1 MAFYFKLLVFAFFT
15 VACTSKNITQA
26 NMDTPSRLSRDV
38 PSSVSKPRK
47 GSIDTS
53 KLETATLAAGCFWK
67 MDAAYQQLR
76 GVEHVEVGFAG
87 GKLKNPTYEQVC
99 TRTTGHAETVQV
111 VFDPKVVSF
120 REILEVFWTIH
131 DPTVLN
137 QEGND
142 KGDDY
147 RSVVFYR
154 SEDQKTMAK
163 TVKDSLDKVHLHPQ
177 PIVTTIEPYTH
188 FYRAE
193 TYHQNYYNLHPDE
206 PYTYNVVR
214 KKVELFEKVFAAK
227 RKK

>member
-1 MAFYFKLLVFAFFT
+1 MVFYSKFLIFT
-15 VACTSKNITQA
+15 LFLMSCVSKNDKITA
-26 NMDTPSRLSRDV
+26 TP
-38 PSSVSKPRK
+38 PPSVSEPKTAVL
-47 GSIDTS
+47 DTS
-53 KLETATLAAGCFWK
+53 MLETATLAAGCFWK

-76 GVEHVEVGFAG
+76 GVEKVEVGYAG
-87 GKLKNPTYEQVC
+87 GNLKNPTYEQVC

-120 REILEVFWTIH
+120 REILDIFWTIH

-154 SEDQKTMAK
+154 SEAQKTMAK
-163 TVKDSLDKVHLHPQ
+163 IVKDSLDKVHLHPA
-177 PIVTTIEPYTH
+177 PIITAIEPFKN

-193 TYHQNYYNLHPDE
+193 EYHQNYYNLHPDE

-214 KKVELFEKVFAAK
+214 KKVELFEKVFALKLKKAK
-227 RKK
+227 

>member
-1 MAFYFKLLVFAFFT
+1 MASFLKFLVLSVIT
-15 VACTSKNITQA
+15 LSCVSKSVKTPTGD
-26 NMDTPSRLSRDV
+26 MSSSTPSVSEVMSDV
-38 PSSVSKPRK
+38 
-47 GSIDTS
+47 DTS
-53 KLETATLAAGCFWK
+53 KLEIATLAGGCFWK

-76 GVEHVEVGFAG
+76 GVTKVEVGYAG
-87 GKLKNPTYEQVC
+87 GKVKNPTYEQVC

-120 REILEVFWTIH
+120 REILNVFWTIH

-154 SEDQKTMAK
+154 SEAQKSMAK
-163 TVKDSLDKVHLHPQ
+163 IVKDSVDKVHLHPS
-177 PIVTTIEPYTH
+177 PIVTTIEPFKN

-193 TYHQNYYNLHPDE
+193 QYHQNYYNQHPNE

-214 KKVELFEKVFAAK
+214 KKVELFEKVFASK
-227 RKK
+227 LKHQK

>member
-1 MAFYFKLLVFAFFT
+1 MVFNFKFLVLTLFTMACV
-15 VACTSKNITQA
+15 SKNNKTS
-26 NMDTPSRLSRDV
+26 P
-38 PSSVSKPRK
+38 PSVST
-47 GSIDTS
+47 STSTASTMIDTS

-76 GVEHVEVGFAG
+76 GVEKVEVGFAG
-87 GKLKNPTYEQVC
+87 GNLKNPTYEQVC

-111 VFDPKVVSF
+111 VFDPKIVSF

-154 SEDQKTMAK
+154 SEAQKTMAQV
-163 TVKDSLDKVHLHPQ
+163 VKDSLDKVHLHPS
-177 PIVTTIEPYTH
+177 PIVTTIEPYKN

-193 TYHQNYYNLHPDE
+193 EYHQNYYNQHPDE

-227 RKK
+227 LKKTK

>member
-1 MAFYFKLLVFAFFT
+1 MTSFLKVMFLSAVT
-15 VACTSKNITQA
+15 TACVSKTI
-26 NMDTPSRLSRDV
+26 DTPSETP
-38 PSSVSKPRK
+38 PSVLANMEVV
-47 GSIDTS
+47 DTS

-67 MDAAYQQLR
+67 MDAAYRQLQ
-76 GVEHVEVGFAG
+76 GVEKVEVGYAG
-87 GKLKNPTYEQVC
+87 GTLKNPTYEQVC

-120 REILEVFWTIH
+120 REILDVFWHIH
-131 DPTVLN
+131 DASVLN

-154 SEDQKTMAK
+154 SESQKTIAK
-163 TVKDSLDKVHLHPQ
+163 AVKDSLDKGILYTV
-177 PIVTTIEPYTH
+177 PIVTTIEPFNN

-193 TYHQNYYNLHPDE
+193 QYHQNYYNLHPDE

-214 KKVELFEKVFAAK
+214 KKVELFEKLYAGRLKKKAK
-227 RKK
+227 

>member
-1 MAFYFKLLVFAFFT
+1 MTLYYKFFAFALFFA
-15 VACTSKNITQA
+15 ACVSKNNKISA
-26 NMDTPSRLSRDV
+26 SDTPSVSE
-38 PSSVSKPRK
+38 PQTSVL
-47 GSIDTS
+47 DTS

-76 GVEHVEVGFAG
+76 GVAKVEVGYAG
-87 GKLKNPTYEQVC
+87 GTVKNPTYEQVC

-111 VFDPKVVSF
+111 VFDPKIVSF
-120 REILEVFWTIH
+120 REILEVYWTIH

-154 SEDQKTMAK
+154 SEAQKTMAK
-163 TVKDSLDKVHLHPQ
+163 TVKDSLDKVHLHPS
-177 PIVTTIEPYTH
+177 PIVTTIEPFKN

-193 TYHQNYYNLHPDE
+193 QYHQNYYNLHPDE
-206 PYTYNVVR
+206 SYTYNVVR
-214 KKVELFEKVFAAK
+214 KKVELFEKTFASK
-227 RKK
+227 LKKK